1 MINFLNNFF
10 QKKNCLLNKFVEK
23 LNPFFTDEKQDNVC
37 GGLPTKVST
46 LLKYQ
51 FLNDSEA

>member
-1 MINFLNNFF
+1 MINFLNNIF

-37 GGLPTKVST
+37 GGLSAKVST

>member
-10 QKKNCLLNKFVEK
+10 QRKNCLLNKFVEK

-37 GGLPTKVST
+37 GGLPAKVST